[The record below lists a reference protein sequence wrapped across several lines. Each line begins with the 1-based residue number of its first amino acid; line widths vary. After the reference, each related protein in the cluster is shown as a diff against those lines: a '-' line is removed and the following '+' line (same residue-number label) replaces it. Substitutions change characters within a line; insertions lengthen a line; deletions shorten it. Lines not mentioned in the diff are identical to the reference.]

1 MSDVNAAHEE
11 THAAWEA
18 NASAWDAK
26 MGDTGNDFFSV
37 LEWPA
42 ILRLLGAGRARSI
55 LDIACGNG
63 LTSRHLAGLGATVTA
78 FDFSARLIELARKRS
93 VHAAPPIAYHVL
105 DATDEHALRTA
116 LGPVGP
122 FEAAVC
128 NMALF
133 DIADIEPLFRVLPD
147 VLRPDAVFV
156 FTLTH
161 PAFNNVSC
169 SHIAEE
175 RDQDG
180 EIKTTY
186 SVKVSRYMTPQL
198 ARGLAL
204 RNQPKPQVYF
214 DRPLEYYLN
223 LAFRNGFVLDGF
235 EERAFPADHPQPHP
249 LGWGGKFSE
258 IPAVLA
264 ARFRR
269 R

>member
-1 MSDVNAAHEE
+1 MSDVRSAHQE

-18 NASAWDAK
+18 NAYVWDAK
-26 MGDTGNDFFSV
+26 MGDTGNDFFTV

-42 ILRLLGAGRARSI
+42 ILRLLSPGPRQSI
-55 LDIACGNG
+55 LDVACGNG
-63 LTSRHLAGLGATVTA
+63 LTARHLAALGATVTA
-78 FDFSARLIELARKRS
+78 FDFSPSLVELARKRS
-93 VHAAPPIAYHVL
+93 AHAAPPIAYCVL
-105 DATDEHALRTA
+105 DATDEGALRAT
-116 LGPVGP
+116 LGPAGP
-122 FEAAVC
+122 FDAAVC

-133 DIADIEPLFRVLPD
+133 DIADIEPLLRVLPD
-147 VLRPDAVFV
+147 VLRPDGMFV

-169 SHIAEE
+169 SHVAEE

-180 EIKTTY
+180 QIRTTY
-186 SVKVSRYMTPQL
+186 SVKVSRYMTPQQ

-204 RNQPKPQVYF
+204 RNQPMPQVYF

-223 LAFRNGFVLDGF
+223 LAFRSGFVLDGF

-249 LGWGGKFSE
+249 LGWGGRFSE

-264 ARFRR
+264 ARLRR